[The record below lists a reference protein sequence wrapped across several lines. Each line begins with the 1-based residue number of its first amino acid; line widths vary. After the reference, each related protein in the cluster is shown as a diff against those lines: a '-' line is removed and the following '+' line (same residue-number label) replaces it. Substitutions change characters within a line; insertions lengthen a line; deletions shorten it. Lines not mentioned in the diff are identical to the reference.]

1 MKQRIYLDTSVIEGK
16 LFMNKK
22 FDAVKFQQK
31 VRIELGEKYLSDR
44 GKFLRELKEKYGD
57 LKRANLLIT
66 PDKEKSDKSL
76 IST

>member
-1 MKQRIYLDTSVIEGK
+1 
-16 LFMNKK
+16 MNKK
-22 FDAVKFQQK
+22 FNAVKFQQK
-31 VRIELGEKYLSDR
+31 VRKELGEKYLSDR
-44 GKFLRELKEKYGD
+44 EKFLRELKEKYGD